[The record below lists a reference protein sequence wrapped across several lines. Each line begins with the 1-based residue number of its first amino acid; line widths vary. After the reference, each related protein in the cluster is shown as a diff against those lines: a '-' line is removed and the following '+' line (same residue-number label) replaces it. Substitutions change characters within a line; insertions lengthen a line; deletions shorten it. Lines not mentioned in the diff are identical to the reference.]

1 MTILLIEGFDNVGT
15 TGNYLLKRSCLSP
28 ANLSL
33 TSGRFGGSA
42 MQAGA
47 GLIFPVDR
55 LYETLIVGFA
65 VRDNRSPVTRD
76 IFTFRNAA
84 STQLEVQRDTNGA
97 VYFTRNGTLVGSKS
111 ASSVFKNNVWQYM
124 EVRAQI
130 SDSTTTNLE
139 IRINGVPVL
148 TLPSGL
154 DSKNLA
160 ATGVNGIYFDEG
172 GSSNNLFVDDLY
184 ILSPSGN
191 SQDFLGDCRVYT
203 IFPSG
208 NGATNN
214 WVANT
219 GTNWQAVDEASP
231 DADTTYVSSSTLNHI
246 DLYQLEDIPN
256 SGSIA
261 AVQTNLVTRKDDAST
276 YSMAHLVRVSGVNY
290 ESSGDSVSSSY
301 AYSVRIHEMNL
312 NTSGYWR
319 ISDVNNIQAGIK
331 ITGFVSGPAQG
342 GGGA

>member
-1 MTILLIEGFDNVGT
+1 MTILLVEGFDNVGT
-15 TGNYLLKRSCLSP
+15 TGNYLLKRSCANS

-33 TSGRFGGSA
+33 VSGRFGGSA

-47 GLIFPVDR
+47 GLIFPVDN

-65 VRDNRSPVTRD
+65 VRDNRAPITRD

-111 ASSVFKNNVWQYM
+111 ASSVFKNNIWQYM
-124 EVRAQI
+124 EVKAQI
-130 SDSTTTNLE
+130 SDSTTTTLE
-139 IRINGVPVL
+139 IRMNGVPVL
-148 TLPSGL
+148 TLASGL
-154 DSKNLA
+154 DSKNLS

-172 GSSNNLFVDDLY
+172 GSSNNLFIDDLY
-184 ILSPSGN
+184 ILTPSGN

-208 NGATNN
+208 NGTTNN

-219 GTNWQAVDEASP
+219 GTNWQAVDESSP
-231 DADTTYVSSSTLNHI
+231 DADSTYVSSSTLNNI
-246 DLYQLEDIPN
+246 DLYELDNVPS

-261 AVQTNLVTRKDDAST
+261 AIQTNCVTKKDDAGT
-276 YSMAHLVRVSGVNY
+276 YTISHIIRMSGVNY
-290 ESSGDSVSSSY
+290 ESSGISVTSSY
-301 AYSVRIHEMNL
+301 SYSLRINERNL
-312 NTSGYWR
+312 NTSGVWTYD
-319 ISDVNNIQAGIK
+319 DVNLIQAGIK
-331 ITGFVSGPAQG
+331 VASTGTTPSQG
-342 GGGA
+342 GGA